1 MLSFMNEIPSYVIQ
15 KPLKK
20 GMKRKEKRAFIARL
34 SYCAYVWAAM

>member
-20 GMKRKEKRAFIARL
+20 GMKRKEKRE
-34 SYCAYVWAAM
+34 